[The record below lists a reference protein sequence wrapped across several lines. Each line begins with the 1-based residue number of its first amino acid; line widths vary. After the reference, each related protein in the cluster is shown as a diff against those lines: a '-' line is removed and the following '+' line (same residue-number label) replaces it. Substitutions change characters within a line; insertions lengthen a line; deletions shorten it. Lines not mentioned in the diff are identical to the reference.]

1 VGKDID
7 TLYELALDII
17 NDIKPEDIERMYMN
31 DNISWPNGTKTAK
44 NWEDF
49 IQAGPAIVEMLSMTK
64 LLVKKVPDLSDEMK
78 THITESAIFVQRW
91 TLDWY
96 KYLAAWLAK
105 TVLTGNEEG

>member
-1 VGKDID
+1 
-7 TLYELALDII
+7 
-17 NDIKPEDIERMYMN
+17 
-31 DNISWPNGTKTAK
+31 
-44 NWEDF
+44 
-49 IQAGPAIVEMLSMTK
+49 
-64 LLVKKVPDLSDEMK
+64 MK